1 MAGISL
7 LLHADIGPNEHNE
20 HNDPIFLDCATI
32 CNWIQWKNVLKF
44 KCLLPTAGDIIY
56 LCWIYVILIQAPIF
70 FISVYQFFKIE
81 PAILNFFG
89 ICYEPQKSMDSNF
102 IQKAMD
108 DPLSYSALWSEERY
122 KNHMTRATIP
132 ETAPPIVDK
141 KST

>member
-1 MAGISL
+1 MTIRKTHPSF
-7 LLHADIGPNEHNE
+7 D
-20 HNDPIFLDCATI
+20 FATF
-32 CNWIQWKNVLKF
+32 CNWFLWKNVLKF

-70 FISVYQFFKIE
+70 VISVYQFFKIE
-81 PAILNFFG
+81 PAILNCLN
-89 ICYEPQKSMDSNF
+89 IRYEPQKSMDSNF

-108 DPLSYSALWSEERY
+108 DPLSYSALWTEDDY
-122 KNHMTRATIP
+122 KIHMTRATIP

>member
-1 MAGISL
+1 MRNS
-7 LLHADIGPNEHNE
+7 
-20 HNDPIFLDCATI
+20 DPMTI
-32 CNWIQWKNVLKF
+32 RKTHPSFNFETFCNSFQLKNVLKF

-70 FISVYQFFKIE
+70 VISVYQFFKIE
-81 PAILNFFG
+81 PAILNCLN
-89 ICYEPQKSMDSNF
+89 IRYEPQKSMDSNF

-122 KNHMTRATIP
+122 KIHMTRATIP